1 MKIRVENLI
10 GAIRVLAGIFA
21 FLIWIVVGSLLFT
34 EPLLLVLVGI
44 IVFLWFHKMGGI
56 FARLLERT
64 NYEITDI
71 DRDKFEVD
79 KEKHNMGR
87 LLDVSQS
94 AELPYGD

>member
-1 MKIRVENLI
+1 VKIRFENLI
-10 GAIRVLAGIFA
+10 GAVRVLTGTFA

-44 IVFLWFHKMGGI
+44 IVFLWFHKMGGV
-56 FARLLERT
+56 FAKLLERT

-79 KEKHNMGR
+79 TEKKSMGR

-94 AELPYGD
+94 AELPYGE